1 MLSANQLTTLP
12 ERLGNLI
19 GLTGLFLDR
28 NQLTTLPDWVG
39 NSTGLV
45 FLDLS
50 GNQLTTLPTALAAL
64 VAGGTELVLD
74 GNPLADEPRW
84 LRSS

>member
-1 MLSANQLTTLP
+1 
-12 ERLGNLI
+12 
-19 GLTGLFLDR
+19 
-28 NQLTTLPDWVG
+28 
-39 NSTGLV
+39 
-45 FLDLS
+45 
-50 GNQLTTLPTALAAL
+50 LPTALAAL